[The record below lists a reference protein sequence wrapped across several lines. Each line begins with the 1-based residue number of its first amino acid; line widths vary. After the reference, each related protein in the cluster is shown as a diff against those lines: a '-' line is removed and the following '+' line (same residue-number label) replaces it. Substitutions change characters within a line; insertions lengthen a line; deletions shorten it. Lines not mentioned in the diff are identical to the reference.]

1 MDVESHPGRS
11 AWIWSVAI
19 AALVLTASLSGLIG
33 ESAYDE
39 ETTNWATQARGQDI
53 GNLLAVITLLV
64 SGHRMRKGSHRA
76 ALVWLGTLLYLV
88 YAYVL
93 YAMAVHFNQLFL
105 VYVAALGLSAYA
117 VMFSLDRL
125 RAADLVVAA
134 PGASRLAGYTSITI
148 GVVFAGLWLSEL
160 VPATLSDEVPQSV
173 ADAGLWVNPVHVID
187 LAVVLPAMVIAGIM
201 TLRGRAAGLFFVGPL
216 LVFSVLMGA
225 SIVVTMV
232 LMALDGSGDTLV
244 PLVMVS
250 LVVLAS
256 AFAAWRHLQRC
267 TGVRR
272 KSSRVTRTSGSF
284 VL

>member
-1 MDVESHPGRS
+1 MQ
-11 AWIWSVAI
+11 SV
-19 AALVLTASLSGLIG
+19 
-33 ESAYDE
+33 YDE

-64 SGHRMRKGSHRA
+64 SGHLFRKGSHRA

-88 YAYVL
+88 YAYVI

-117 VMFSLDRL
+117 FVFSLDRL
-125 RAADLVVAA
+125 RAADLALAA
-134 PGASRLAGYTSITI
+134 PGAGRLAGYTSTAI

-187 LAVVLPAMVIAGIM
+187 LAFLLPAMVIVGIQA
-201 TLRGRAAGLFFVGPL
+201 LRGRAAGQFFVGPL
-216 LVFSVLMGA
+216 LVFSVLMGT
-225 SIVVTMV
+225 SIVATMV
-232 LMALDGSGDTLV
+232 LMTLEGFEDTLA

-256 AFAAWRHLQRC
+256 AIAAWRHLQRY
-267 TGVRR
+267 TGVRPDPGTV
-272 KSSRVTRTSGSF
+272 SRTSGSF
-284 VL
+284 VP